1 LFGADFGNLD
11 VMATSRIGFPQGLAL
26 FVAGQAVSAALDR
39 VTKALKPDAAL
50 EKDRTRAYYRELK
63 RPVFA
68 PPGWAFGPAWL
79 LNSALLSAAFV
90 RAYNAR
96 GVDPEKRS
104 AYLAAQGLH
113 WLLYVAFAPLDFGL
127 RSPLNGALITL
138 LDTVTI
144 GVATRL
150 SLDFDDDVLT
160 ALHLT
165 TVAWL
170 GIAAPL
176 SLAIAAWNRD
186 DYWQAGPFAAADP
199 RWVKN
204 EPAPSGG
211 PDAG

>member
-1 LFGADFGNLD
+1 
-11 VMATSRIGFPQGLAL
+11 MAESRLGLPAGIGL
-26 FVAGQAVSAALDR
+26 FVAAQAVSAALDR
-39 VTKALKPDAAL
+39 VTKALEPDAAL
-50 EKDRTRAYYRELK
+50 ESDRTRAYYRGLK

-96 GVDPEKRS
+96 GADPGKRS

-113 WLLYVAFAPLDFGL
+113 WLLYVAFSPLNFGL

-138 LDTVTI
+138 LDTATI

-150 SLDFDDDVLT
+150 SLDFDDSTLT

-170 GIAAPL
+170 GVAAPL
-176 SLAIAAWNRD
+176 SLAVAAWNRD
-186 DYWQAGPFAAADP
+186 DYWRAGPFCAAPPLWLKA
-199 RWVKN
+199 
-204 EPAPSGG
+204 
-211 PDAG
+211 